1 MIARTSGLEGRINAV
16 LAEKS
21 MLNHPFYVDWSKG
34 ELSRERLEEYAR
46 QYYHFEVAFPRFL
59 SAIHTRTESPQIR
72 QLILDNL
79 WDEEHGERN
88 HPVLWLEF
96 AGALGVSQVAVRN
109 AEIRPETAAL
119 IAHFNDASK
128 HAPVAEAMATLFAF
142 EGQVPAIAW
151 QKIKGLTEHYGF
163 TPRQFE
169 FFSVHLVADI
179 AHAGAEMD
187 AIRQSAESE
196 DAVLRAIEASCDR
209 LLSFLDG
216 CYGKVVA

>member
-96 AGALGVSQVAVRN
+96 AGALGVS
-109 AEIRPETAAL
+109 
-119 IAHFNDASK
+119 
-128 HAPVAEAMATLFAF
+128 PVSYTHLTL
-142 EGQVPAIAW
+142 PTI
-151 QKIKGLTEHYGF
+151 Y
-163 TPRQFE
+163 
-169 FFSVHLVADI
+169 SV
-179 AHAGAEMD
+179 
-187 AIRQSAESE
+187 
-196 DAVLRAIEASCDR
+196 
-209 LLSFLDG
+209 
-216 CYGKVVA
+216 